1 MVFIGSMAVCGL
13 GLGGT
18 GVLKR
23 WLCQGRILHWLC
35 VYTMGSCPNYGPF
48 SGTLNNRC
56 RIIIGTQKVT
66 IILTTTHIVAVLT
79 RNLDPSACL
88 ISGAKGPGFLGL
100 AYSRVG

>member
-1 MVFIGSMAVCGL
+1 M
-13 GLGGT
+13 
-18 GVLKR
+18 
-23 WLCQGRILHWLC
+23 
-35 VYTMGSCPNYGPF
+35 
-48 SGTLNNRC
+48 
-56 RIIIGTQKVT
+56 T